1 MTAAVKAEQ
10 EVWGCLAGAL
20 AQSGGAGPPACWP
33 GAHSPCRMRVGAQES
48 QAMRSGRSRHVERVL
63 K

>member
-20 AQSGGAGPPACWP
+20 AQSGRQGLLLAGLVPTVL
-33 GAHSPCRMRVGAQES
+33 VGCEWVLRNLRRCAQ
-48 QAMRSGRSRHVERVL
+48 
-63 K
+63 